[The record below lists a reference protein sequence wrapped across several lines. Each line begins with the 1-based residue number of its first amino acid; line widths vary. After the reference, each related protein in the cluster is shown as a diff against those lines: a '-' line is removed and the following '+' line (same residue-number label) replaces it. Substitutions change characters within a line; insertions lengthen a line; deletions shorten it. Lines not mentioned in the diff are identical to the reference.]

1 MHGPLLKF
9 LESGEG
15 QQCCKGMQDEEG
27 AHIWKLVIIG
37 DL

>member
-1 MHGPLLKF
+1 MNGSLLEF

-15 QQCCKGMQDEEG
+15 QQCCKRMQDEEG
-27 AHIWKLVIIG
+27 PHIWKLVISA